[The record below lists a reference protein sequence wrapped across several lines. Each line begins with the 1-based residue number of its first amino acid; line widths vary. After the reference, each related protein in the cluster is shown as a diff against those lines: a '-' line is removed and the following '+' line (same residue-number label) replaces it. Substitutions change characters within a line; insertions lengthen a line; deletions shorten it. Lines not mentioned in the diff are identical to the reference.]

1 MCYRTDKFTVCRRVH
16 ASFSLEILQSGAMKG
31 LMKYF
36 RMSVPVCLPAL
47 DLSGL
52 SSVLFLPMSA
62 TSTFTKLLNSDWLAA
77 VQICLYLYIFLYNYI
92 YLSIYLSIYL
102 YIYTLLLHE
111 CGNFKSQEEK
121 WHLWSH
127 TVAQIHSF
135 IHCCYVK
142 VAVSHHWRKSPTC
155 DHQPLFKLACLYSVI
170 SYLFVV

>member
-92 YLSIYLSIYL
+92 YIYLSIYLSIYI
-102 YIYTLLLHE
+102 YILCCYMNVAILSHRRKSGTCGHILLLK
-111 CGNFKSQEEK
+111 FTR
-121 WHLWSH
+121 LY
-127 TVAQIHSF
+127 TVATSKWQFHITGGKVLLVITS
-135 IHCCYVK
+135 CC
-142 VAVSHHWRKSPTC
+142 SN
-155 DHQPLFKLACLYSVI
+155 
-170 SYLFVV
+170 